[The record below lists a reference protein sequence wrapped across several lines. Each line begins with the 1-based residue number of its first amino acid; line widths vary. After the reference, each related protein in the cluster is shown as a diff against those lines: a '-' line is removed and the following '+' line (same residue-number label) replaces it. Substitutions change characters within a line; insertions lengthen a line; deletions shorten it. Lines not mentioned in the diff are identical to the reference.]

1 MINNVSK
8 YYIWVYIDMAI
19 SHNQGRV
26 QRKGGPQCVCVC
38 VGGGGVLG
46 LSTKMKSR
54 ISLISLDCL

>member
-8 YYIWVYIDMAI
+8 YYIWIYKDMAI
-19 SHNQGRV
+19 SRNQGRV
-26 QRKGGPQCVCVC
+26 QRKGGPQCVCVW
-38 VGGGGVLG
+38 GGGGVLG